1 MPLIKHWLIQRWQK
15 HGTTDDDIAE
25 CKAAMKAK
33 AGGLAMRYAD
43 DFIARH
49 EIMTALEE
57 AFEPHIKT
65 VHFEGSK
72 HALLTSGFNQE
83 AYAE

>member
-1 MPLIKHWLIQRWQK
+1 
-15 HGTTDDDIAE
+15 
-25 CKAAMKAK
+25 
-33 AGGLAMRYAD
+33 MRYAD

-65 VHFEGSK
+65 AHFEGSK